1 MTTRWYWRFRKLVAV
16 SVVRSHLECRRHRSI
31 RNSLDVG
38 LVEDGLVGEL
48 VEVAVA
54 AGGDE
59 GGEEDGEVVAGVDE
73 GGGED
78 GAEADADGAED
89 EGDAEEQQQDGPGEG
104 CLLAVKGGEENAGQ
118 DGGEDQ
124 GRKGDLVG
132 GAPELVGG
140 GGAREREPVIGYC
153 EGG

>member
-1 MTTRWYWRFRKLVAV
+1 VAV

-78 GAEADADGAED
+78 GAEADANGAQD
-89 EGDAEEQQQDGPGEG
+89 QRDAEEQQQHGPCEG
-104 CLLAVKGGEENAGQ
+104 GLLAVEGSEENAG
-118 DGGEDQ
+118 
-124 GRKGDLVG
+124 
-132 GAPELVGG
+132 
-140 GGAREREPVIGYC
+140 
-153 EGG
+153 